1 MESNPFFSESS
12 KPAKSGLNSGRP
24 VKFNFSVN
32 SNKLKNPYLTKTSAT
47 PDKKFIGPLLPNGA
61 VRSNGTSSQHQPT
74 HENAPHQPNSEKQS
88 TSSTTDSAQSSK
100 TLNSNSTDKPND
112 LENGS
117 KTDTPKK
124 ATSVN
129 NCAASLSSLDIL
141 KNSYKD
147 ESEEENQVYKP
158 NAKPALCVRKKNKS
172 GEKSTVFDRLKDVA
186 EKKSSSSGNVFER
199 LGMKSGV
206 KSWSGEESKNFK
218 KESDSWQS
226 IGNPHKRVRDEYEE
240 ELDQGRVKK
249 IKHHKNNNH
258 FREKHDFQKAHDFQ
272 KNQKRWE
279 ERKSW
284 SGYQNGKQNGKGP
297 KYFWKNKKHK
307 V

>member
-24 VKFNFSVN
+24 VKFNFSVS

-100 TLNSNSTDKPND
+100 TLNSNSIDKPND
-112 LENGS
+112 LENCS

-186 EKKSSSSGNVFER
+186 EKKNTSSGNVFER

-218 KESDSWQS
+218 KEGDSWQS